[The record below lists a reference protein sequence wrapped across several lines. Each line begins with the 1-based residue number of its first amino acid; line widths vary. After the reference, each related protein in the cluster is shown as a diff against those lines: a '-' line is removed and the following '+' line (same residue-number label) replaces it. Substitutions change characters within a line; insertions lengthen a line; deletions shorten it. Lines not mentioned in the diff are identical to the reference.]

1 MPEAKP
7 KVNCPAIAADDE
19 ADKGPATF
27 RLEATLDEAEEINPE
42 TVSRLAKL
50 VAPETDNVDEA
61 ERGPAIERLA
71 AMLDEAETIRLAR
84 TAIPEDVALTT
95 ERLVTV
101 EDDELTKMPPLR
113 VLKPPAV
120 RVPLVEMLTPM
131 TVLAPEAAQ
140 AIKTVALVTAK
151 TKAKILAPKGK

>member
-71 AMLDEAETIRLAR
+71 AIEEVAEEMKPPLEIVKRLPKLA
-84 TAIPEDVALTT
+84 TPVT
-95 ERLVTV
+95 EMPPVRVRLVAITVPVANKPPTV
-101 EDDELTKMPPLR
+101 EVPETRELPWTARML
-113 VLKPPAV
+113 VVAEV
-120 RVPLVEMLTPM
+120 VVPRP
-131 TVLAPEAAQ
+131 
-140 AIKTVALVTAK
+140 
-151 TKAKILAPKGK
+151 KILPSPEVR